1 MSQASIL
8 RNNIALSMA
17 FAEARAVAASYQP
30 CVQETAPAGRAAASE
45 PEDGIVAERALIQ
58 VLASE
63 AGRLLDDLRL
73 QLATQPNAKLSIRW
87 RLTRPVEAN

>member
-17 FAEARAVAASYQP
+17 FAEPSEFAAGYQP
-30 CVQETAPAGRAAASE
+30 WETAPAGRATASQ

-58 VLASE
+58 VRASE

-73 QLATQPNAKLSIRW
+73 QLATQPDARLSIRW
-87 RLTRPVEAN
+87 RLTRPAEAK